1 MRILVTAGPTRE
13 PIDAVRFLSNR
24 STGKMGYAVAA
35 AAGLRGHDVR
45 LISGPVSL
53 EVPPRVH
60 CTRVTT
66 AEEMHGAVMSEFPAC
81 DALVMV
87 AAVADWRP
95 RIMAAGKLK
104 KNTMSDV
111 LPLERTVDILSEVSR
126 VKGRQ
131 IVVGFAAETE
141 CVTEEAARKRTEK
154 KMDLVV
160 ANDVSQADSGFEVD
174 TNRAVFIDT
183 DGERRLPLMS
193 KEELAG
199 EIISWLETH
208 PPVSRNEH
216 R

>member
-13 PIDAVRFLSNR
+13 PMDAVRFLSNR
-24 STGKMGYAVAA
+24 STGKMGYAVASVA
-35 AAGLRGHDVR
+35 CLRGHDVR

-53 EVPPRVH
+53 VEPPRVH
-60 CTRVTT
+60 CIRVTT
-66 AEEMHGAVMSEFPAC
+66 AEEMRAAVVAEFPAC

-95 RIMAAGKLK
+95 RVMAAGKLK
-104 KNTMSDV
+104 KRSMSDV
-111 LPLERTVDILSEVSR
+111 LQLERTVDILSEVSR
-126 VKGRQ
+126 VKDRQ

-141 CVTEEAARKRTEK
+141 CVTEEAARKRAEK

-174 TNRAVFIDT
+174 TNRAVFIDS

-193 KEELAG
+193 KENLAG
-199 EIISWLETH
+199 EIVSWIEAR
-208 PPVSRNEH
+208 PPQPCDDNS
-216 R
+216 